1 MVGVEGWNSGKNLLP
16 SWAWQD
22 EGPPW
27 PPVSSSSVT
36 MVVTMVT
43 TEPSVHGRETC
54 HLILGSCFL
63 ISSPAYKG
71 HSEDVPFGAWPKIVG
86 RG

>member
-1 MVGVEGWNSGKNLLP
+1 MEGWNSGKNLLP

-27 PPVSSSSVT
+27 PPRLLLLLGH
-36 MVVTMVT
+36 
-43 TEPSVHGRETC
+43 HGGHHGDHRTICPWERDLPPHSGLLFLNQFPC
-54 HLILGSCFL
+54 LQGSL
-63 ISSPAYKG
+63 R
-71 HSEDVPFGAWPKIVG
+71 PFGAWPKIVG